1 MYIVCT
7 KHFNGLGALQLGEVP
22 GYGNSSYCRLVPL
35 CLGVHWD
42 VHIGVVDEAGLD
54 GLPEQG
60 LFMCFKQSEIEVIDV
75 NMFILVVD
83 CRVFLK
89 GVVFSSAFN
98 CVFCYFQCPL

>member
-1 MYIVCT
+1 MATRLTVGWCHY
-7 KHFNGLGALQLGEVP
+7 ALEFIGM
-22 GYGNSSYCRLVPL
+22 SI
-35 CLGVHWD
+35 

>member
-1 MYIVCT
+1 M
-7 KHFNGLGALQLGEVP
+7 
-22 GYGNSSYCRLVPL
+22 PL
-35 CLGVHWD
+35 CLGVHRD

-83 CRVFLK
+83 RRVFLQ
-89 GVVFSSAFN
+89 GVSFSSAFN
-98 CVFCYFQCPL
+98 CVLLFSMSFVINLDV